1 MDKILQ
7 YINTSFGVYNI
18 KGIYVEPTYWQ
29 AGAIVFLIFL
39 LILTFARLRWL
50 YIHWSFGKSSFSMI
64 FWGFMLALVLEGF
77 LILSGRTILTEI
89 IGWDNAPKPLSTALD
104 MGREKLVDVLG
115 EQSEIPV
122 SSADEKPN
130 YQSVLGNY
138 ENLGN
143 EDKDLVKSFIC
154 KP

>member
-1 MDKILQ
+1 
-7 YINTSFGVYNI
+7 
-18 KGIYVEPTYWQ
+18 
-29 AGAIVFLIFL
+29 
-39 LILTFARLRWL
+39 
-50 YIHWSFGKSSFSMI
+50 MI

-122 SSADEKPN
+122 SSADEKSN

-138 ENLGN
+138 ENLGD